1 MWSAKRRE
9 KYMNVLSLTDW
20 GVVCMVLLSIT
31 TQANAQDERRQ
42 QSRQVV
48 QDHVQALGSVSIGK
62 RLKLEDLQSAELRK
76 IFDRCDF
83 FLLRYPR
90 YPVEV
95 VPVAPLRVNNL
106 FIVCD
111 GKVSHV
117 SDEIELQ
124 EFFLQR
130 FPVATDDKVRADG
143 VRSWLLLAQE
153 LHQDGFF
160 SFGSPSVR
168 TTDSLA
174 EGVVEVTKDS
184 GEGRLSVT
192 MEFSEGKLSKV
203 SWGGNVVPG
212 TRRLK

>member
-1 MWSAKRRE
+1 
-9 KYMNVLSLTDW
+9 MNMLSLMYW
-20 GVVCMVLLSIT
+20 GVVCLVLLSLT

-48 QDHVQALGSVSIGK
+48 QDHLQALGSVRLGK
-62 RLKLEDLQSAELRK
+62 RLKLDDLQSAELRK
-76 IFDRCDF
+76 LFDRCDF

-95 VPVAPLRVNNL
+95 VPVAPLRVNNV
-106 FIVCD
+106 FMVCA
-111 GKVSHV
+111 GKVSRV
-117 SDEIELQ
+117 SDESELQ

-130 FPVATDDKVRADG
+130 FPVATDDTVKADG
-143 VRSWLLLAQE
+143 VRAWLLLAQE
-153 LHQDGFF
+153 FHQDGFVV
-160 SFGSPSVR
+160 FGSPSMR
-168 TTDSLA
+168 TTDALA

-212 TRRLK
+212 VRRLK

>member
-1 MWSAKRRE
+1 
-9 KYMNVLSLTDW
+9 MNVLSLMYW
-20 GVVCMVLLSIT
+20 GVVCLVLLSLT

-48 QDHVQALGSVSIGK
+48 QDHLQALGSVRLGK
-62 RLKLEDLQSAELRK
+62 RLKLDDLQSPELRK
-76 IFDRCDF
+76 LFDRCDF
-83 FLLRYPR
+83 FVLRYPR

-95 VPVAPLRVNNL
+95 VPVAPLRVSNV
-106 FIVCD
+106 FMVCD
-111 GKVSHV
+111 GKVSRV
-117 SDEIELQ
+117 SDESELQ

-130 FPVATDDKVRADG
+130 FPVATDDTVKADG
-143 VRSWLLLAQE
+143 VRAWLLLAQE
-153 LHQDGFF
+153 FHQDGFVV
-160 SFGSPSVR
+160 FGSPSMR
-168 TTDSLA
+168 TTDALA

-212 TRRLK
+212 VRRLK

>member
-1 MWSAKRRE
+1 
-9 KYMNVLSLTDW
+9 MNVLSLIYW
-20 GVVCMVLLSIT
+20 GVVCLVLLSLT
-31 TQANAQDERRQ
+31 TQANGQDARRQ
-42 QSRQVV
+42 QSHQVV
-48 QDHVQALGSVSIGK
+48 QDHLQALGSVRLGK
-62 RLKLEDLQSAELRK
+62 RLKLDDLQSAELRK
-76 IFDRCDF
+76 LFDRCDF

-106 FIVCD
+106 FMVCD
-111 GKVSHV
+111 GTVSRV
-117 SDEIELQ
+117 SDESELQ

-130 FPVATDDKVRADG
+130 FPVATDDTVKADG
-143 VRSWLLLAQE
+143 VRAWLLLAQE
-153 LHQDGFF
+153 FHQDGFVV
-160 SFGSPSVR
+160 FGSPSMR
-168 TTDSLA
+168 TTDALA

-212 TRRLK
+212 VRRLK

>member
-1 MWSAKRRE
+1 
-9 KYMNVLSLTDW
+9 MNMLSLMYW
-20 GVVCMVLLSIT
+20 GVVCLVLLSLT

-48 QDHVQALGSVSIGK
+48 QDHLQALGSVSLGK
-62 RLKLEDLQSAELRK
+62 RLKLDDLQSAELRK
-76 IFDRCDF
+76 LFDRCDF

-106 FIVCD
+106 FMVCN
-111 GKVSHV
+111 GTVSRI
-117 SDEIELQ
+117 SDESELQ

-130 FPVATDDKVRADG
+130 FPVATDDTVKGDG
-143 VRSWLLLAQE
+143 VRAWLLFAQE
-153 LHQDGFF
+153 FHQDGFVV
-160 SFGSPSVR
+160 FGSPSIR

-184 GEGRLSVT
+184 GEGRLNVT
-192 MEFSEGKLSKV
+192 LEFSEGKLSKV

-212 TRRLK
+212 VRRLK

>member
-1 MWSAKRRE
+1 
-9 KYMNVLSLTDW
+9 MNILSLACW
-20 GVVCMVLLSIT
+20 GFVFMVLLSIT
-31 TQANAQDERRQ
+31 TQAKEQDEHRQ
-42 QSRQVV
+42 QSRQAV
-48 QDHVQALGSVSIGK
+48 QDYLNSFGSVRIGK
-62 RLKLEDLQSAELRK
+62 RLKLEDLQSEVLRK

-111 GKVSHV
+111 GKVSRV
-117 SDEIELQ
+117 SDEIELKD
-124 EFFLQR
+124 FFLQR
-130 FPVATDDKVRADG
+130 FPVITDDKVMADG
-143 VRSWLLLAQE
+143 VQGWLFLAQE

-160 SFGSPSVR
+160 SFGNPSIK

-174 EGVVEVTKDS
+174 EGVVYVTKG

-192 MEFSEGKLSKV
+192 MEFTEGKLTKV
-203 SWGGNVVPG
+203 SSGGEIVPG
-212 TRRLK
+212 ARRLK

>member
-1 MWSAKRRE
+1 
-9 KYMNVLSLTDW
+9 MNVLSLMYW
-20 GVVCMVLLSIT
+20 GVVCLVLLSLT
-31 TQANAQDERRQ
+31 TQANAQDARRQ

-48 QDHVQALGSVSIGK
+48 QDHLQALGGVRLGK
-62 RLKLEDLQSAELRK
+62 RLKLDDLQSAELRK
-76 IFDRCDF
+76 LFDRCDF
-83 FLLRYPR
+83 FVLRYPR

-106 FIVCD
+106 FMVCD
-111 GKVSHV
+111 GKVSRV
-117 SDEIELQ
+117 LDESELQ

-130 FPVATDDKVRADG
+130 FPVATDDTVKVDG
-143 VRSWLLLAQE
+143 VRAWLLLAQE
-153 LHQDGFF
+153 LHQDGFVV
-160 SFGSPSVR
+160 FGSPSMR

-192 MEFSEGKLSKV
+192 MEFSEGKLSNV

-212 TRRLK
+212 VRRLK

>member
-1 MWSAKRRE
+1 
-9 KYMNVLSLTDW
+9 MNMLSLMYW
-20 GVVCMVLLSIT
+20 GVVCLVLLSLT

-48 QDHVQALGSVSIGK
+48 QDHLQALGSVRLGK
-62 RLKLEDLQSAELRK
+62 RLKLDDLQSAELRK
-76 IFDRCDF
+76 LFDRCDF

-106 FIVCD
+106 FMVCD
-111 GKVSHV
+111 GKVSRV
-117 SDEIELQ
+117 SDESELQ

-130 FPVATDDKVRADG
+130 FPVATDNTVKADG
-143 VRSWLLLAQE
+143 VRAWLLLAQE
-153 LHQDGFF
+153 FHQDGFVV
-160 SFGSPSVR
+160 FGSPSIR
-168 TTDSLA
+168 TTDVLA
-174 EGVVEVTKDS
+174 EGVVEVTKAS

-203 SWGGNVVPG
+203 SWGGDVVPG
-212 TRRLK
+212 VRRLK